1 MVEDVSA
8 ADRRLLAALQED
20 CRQSAHDLAEAAR
33 MSPATCWRRQKNLE
47 ARGLIKGYR
56 AVLDREKLGLAVS
69 AYLHVTV
76 ERQFANVIAEI
87 EKKIKERPEVTE
99 CCATTGDADF
109 TLRVV
114 ARDIAA
120 YDRFL
125 QRFLEEL
132 PGIGQV
138 RSSIV
143 LREIKSTTKLP
154 LD

>member
-1 MVEDVSA
+1 M
-8 ADRRLLAALQED
+8 
-20 CRQSAHDLAEAAR
+20 
-33 MSPATCWRRQKNLE
+33 
-47 ARGLIKGYR
+47 
-56 AVLDREKLGLAVS
+56 
-69 AYLHVTV
+69 TV
-76 ERQFANVIAEI
+76 ERQFSKVIAEI
-87 EKKIKERPEVTE
+87 EKKISERPEVLE

-114 ARDIAA
+114 AKDIAD

-143 LREIKSTTKLP
+143 LREIKSTTELP

>member
-1 MVEDVSA
+1 
-8 ADRRLLAALQED
+8 
-20 CRQSAHDLAEAAR
+20 
-33 MSPATCWRRQKNLE
+33 MSPATCWRRQRSLE
-47 ARGLIKGYR
+47 ERGLIAGYR
-56 AVLDREKLGLAVS
+56 AVLDRQKLGLAVS
-69 AYLHVTV
+69 AYVHVTV
-76 ERQFANVIAEI
+76 EKQFAQIIAEI
-87 EKKIKERPEVTE
+87 ERKIRERPEVTE

-143 LREIKSTTKLP
+143 LREIKCTTKLP

>member
-1 MVEDVSA
+1 MEEISDQ
-8 ADRRLLAALQED
+8 DRRLLGALQDD
-20 CRQSAHDLAEAAR
+20 CRQSAQDLAAAVNL
-33 MSPATCWRRQKNLE
+33 SPATCWRRQKSLE
-47 ARGLIKGYR
+47 ERGLIAGYR
-56 AVLDREKLGLAVS
+56 AVLDRQKLGLAVS
-69 AYLHVTV
+69 AYVHVTV

-114 ARDIAA
+114 AKDIAA

-143 LREIKSTTKLP
+143 LREIKATTKLP